1 MAFNLKQVVVAGET
15 ASLTESGKNTK
26 SDNLSKYE
34 LEYLLTLLKNA
45 DLKGHQI
52 EMFYS
57 MIVKL
62 QNQYVSVN
70 K

>member
-1 MAFNLKQVVVAGET
+1 MAFNLKQVIVAGES
-15 ASLTESGKNTK
+15 ASLTDTGKTIK
-26 SDNLSKYE
+26 SNDLSKHE
-34 LEYLLTLLKNA
+34 LEYLLTFLKNA

-62 QNQYVSVN
+62 QNQYISVN